1 MHGPNLTIPGTDP
14 AAGHPE
20 GVAPEPGATLAR
32 VSLLSAWGIVVL
44 IHFSLSADQRMLGWP
59 LCYLGLEVLAAAS
72 LTWRAWRTEGPG
84 RGAWWLLTA
93 SVALEVLNL
102 AARVLL
108 AQGPRAAWAEAANI
122 PLSVATGILALAG
135 VLSFPRGRESAGP
148 LRRRIL
154 DSLIFA
160 VALLFL
166 LRGLGA
172 LSQAP
177 APSAG
182 IVARVLVAYLN
193 AALLG
198 GGLIFMTSY
207 DPNRFRGPLGWL
219 GASALAWFVAQS
231 VWILSGLPGA
241 AAREGWI
248 ILVGGIPIFQALAAW
263 SPRPVVEASG
273 DDNRQ
278 LLSDLLPYA
287 PVAVSV
293 GVLALLLIWMPK
305 AVTRGSIAIFLVLMV
320 LLLLRQFQAIR
331 DLQRGGRTLEDS
343 VVKRTKAL
351 EQAQDALLRTERMNA
366 IALMGAGL
374 AHDLN
379 NLLSAMKS
387 SAELIAMNQEDGLPP
402 LPKDLE
408 RIITSADR
416 AAELTR
422 RLMRFVRREE
432 EASAPLDLGPEV
444 QDMGPTLRLLLPRA
458 VLLEV
463 EVQPGPPLVVQT
475 SRLRLEQ
482 MLVNLAANARDAM
495 PAGGRLRVYAG
506 ADPSGDRNAMIEVAD
521 TGVGIPAD
529 ILDRICD
536 PFFTTKPPGKG
547 TGLGLASVKAMVE
560 EDGGRLE
567 VASEL
572 GQGARFR
579 LLLPLSEGGAITP
592 H

>member
-1 MHGPNLTIPGTDP
+1 
-14 AAGHPE
+14 
-20 GVAPEPGATLAR
+20 
-32 VSLLSAWGIVVL
+32 
-44 IHFSLSADQRMLGWP
+44 
-59 LCYLGLEVLAAAS
+59 
-72 LTWRAWRTEGPG
+72 
-84 RGAWWLLTA
+84 
-93 SVALEVLNL
+93 
-102 AARVLL
+102 
-108 AQGPRAAWAEAANI
+108 
-122 PLSVATGILALAG
+122 
-135 VLSFPRGRESAGP
+135 
-148 LRRRIL
+148 
-154 DSLIFA
+154 
-160 VALLFL
+160 
-166 LRGLGA
+166 
-172 LSQAP
+172 
-177 APSAG
+177 
-182 IVARVLVAYLN
+182 
-193 AALLG
+193 
-198 GGLIFMTSY
+198 
-207 DPNRFRGPLGWL
+207 
-219 GASALAWFVAQS
+219 
-231 VWILSGLPGA
+231 
-241 AAREGWI
+241 
-248 ILVGGIPIFQALAAW
+248 
-263 SPRPVVEASG
+263 VVEASG